1 MNDLDTISTLE
12 FQMVVS
18 SGIDD
23 DDMYHSIYVMEQ
35 LYLILYLRN
44 KIG

>member
-1 MNDLDTISTLE
+1 VNDLDTISTLE

-23 DDMYHSIYVMEQ
+23 DMYHSVYLMEQ
-35 LYLILYLRN
+35 LYLINTICN